1 MQNQPV
7 FPPRYYIIVE
17 FSIRLPEES
26 DPADHPDDYGREIA
40 SEIPSDINKPH
51 CPFESDIF
59 QLRKSFFDHF
69 HVSPASF
76 YFAYEIDS
84 IAASGARLS

>member
-7 FPPRYYIIVE
+7 FPPRYYIIDFE
-17 FSIRLPEES
+17 FSIRLPEKS
-26 DPADHPDDYGREIA
+26 DPVDHPDDYGREIA
-40 SEIPSDINKPH
+40 SDINKPH

-59 QLRKSFFDHF
+59 QLRKMFFDHF